1 MKKFSG
7 FLFCLLWYQFSFG
20 QTAADSLT
28 IVNTKWETA
37 TVKKGIVRKHAE
49 IGNLYSV
56 PQNINIVEIS
66 RKAARVKF
74 GIAVA
79 NPNIITSKLADS
91 IHAIVAINGSYFNI
105 KIGNS
110 VCFLKIG
117 NQLIDSSEMDVLK
130 ARANGAIIANKKKLQ
145 IVPWNIALEKSYRGN
160 KGFVLSSGPIMLYND
175 SVCDFSQCSKSF
187 ITTKNPRSAIY
198 ITRDNKIGFIAI
210 DGRFKG
216 KAEGMN
222 IIELS
227 HFLKIIG
234 ARAALNLDG
243 GGSTT
248 LWTNE
253 APENGVL
260 NMPCD
265 NKKYDHSGER
275 KVANIIYVY

>member
-1 MKKFSG
+1 MKKISG
-7 FLFCLLWYQFSFG
+7 FLLCLLWCQFGFG
-20 QTAADSLT
+20 QTVADSLT
-28 IVNTKWETA
+28 IVNTQWETG
-37 TVKKGIVRKHAE
+37 TVKKGIVRKHAHLDS
-49 IGNLYSV
+49 LYSG

-66 RKAARVKF
+66 PKAARVKF

-91 IHAIVAINGSYFNI
+91 IHSIVAINGSYFNI
-105 KIGNS
+105 KVGNS

-117 NQLIDSSEMDVLK
+117 NQVIDSSAMDVLK
-130 ARANGAIIANKKKLQ
+130 ARANGAIIANKNKLQ
-145 IVPWNIALEKSYRGN
+145 IVPWNSSREKAYRGN

-175 SVCDFSQCSKSF
+175 SVCDFSKCSKSF
-187 ITTKNPRSAIY
+187 VNAKNPRSAIY
-198 ITRDNKIGFIAI
+198 ITRDNKIGFITI

-216 KAEGMN
+216 KAEGMS

-234 ARAALNLDG
+234 ARAAINLDG